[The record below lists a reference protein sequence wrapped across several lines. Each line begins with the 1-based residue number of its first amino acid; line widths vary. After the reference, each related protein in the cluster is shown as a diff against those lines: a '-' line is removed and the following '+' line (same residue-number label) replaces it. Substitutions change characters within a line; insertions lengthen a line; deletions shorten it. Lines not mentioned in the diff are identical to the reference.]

1 MSDDERDLRKEKRK
15 IRREQTRMTVKRLR
29 VKVLPNNPR
38 DADAVQEWM
47 DRQQYVLTVSPFY
60 IHL

>member
-1 MSDDERDLRKEKRK
+1 MR
-15 IRREQTRMTVKRLR
+15 VKRLR
-29 VKVLPNNPR
+29 GKVLPNNPR

-47 DRQQYVLTVSPFY
+47 DRQQYVLTVSPYY